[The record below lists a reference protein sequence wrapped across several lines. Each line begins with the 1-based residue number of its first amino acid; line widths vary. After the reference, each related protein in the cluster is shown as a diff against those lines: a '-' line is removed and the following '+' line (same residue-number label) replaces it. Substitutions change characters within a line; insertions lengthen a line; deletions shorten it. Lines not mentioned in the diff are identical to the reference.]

1 METALT
7 SGLLTSLPGRYAKA
21 LFDLAEADGQIE
33 AVGASLQALETL
45 IRSSKILKQALADPT
60 LQRQEQAA
68 ALIEICASMKAPEI
82 VQSFAG
88 QLVKSQRI
96 PYLSKIEKIYQTLVS
111 QAKGEQRIEVI
122 SAYRLR
128 ASQVELL
135 KDKLKKVFPG
145 TLTLTFANDSSIL
158 GGIMVRIGSRVID
171 ATLVTQLSQLATVM
185 KGNG

>member
-21 LFDLAEADGQIE
+21 LFDLAEADGQME
-33 AVGASLQALETL
+33 AVGASLQALENL
-45 IRSSKILKQALADPT
+45 IRSSKILKQALANPT

-68 ALIEICASMKAPEI
+68 ALVEICVSMKAPEI

-111 QAKGEQRIEVI
+111 QAKGEQRVEVI
-122 SAYRLR
+122 SAYRLTT
-128 ASQVELL
+128 SQAELL

-145 TLTLTFANDSSIL
+145 TLDLTFANDSSVL

-185 KGNG
+185 KGNV